1 MNIDAALDDDARDLL
16 TEFMAAG
23 VDFIV
28 VGAHA
33 LAAHGVTVEDF
44 ATPGTVYPMGLP
56 PRRIDVL
63 TSISGVEFDE
73 ASRGRVFRTVGGLE
87 LSFLGRAELVANKR
101 ATGRAK
107 DLLDLELLA
116 ERAGDGESC

>member
-16 TEFMAAG
+16 TEFVAAG

-44 ATPGTVYPMGLP
+44 GTPGAVYPMGLP
-56 PRRIDVL
+56 PRRIDVQ

-73 ASRGRVFRTVGGLE
+73 AWRGRVFRTVGGLE